1 MTPGVAMKI
10 LLSLLLLFVQDD
22 VYKQGKA
29 QLEEKQYDAAEQTF
43 RQLIDGESLNA
54 SNGYAGLAQVEIGRK
69 SYDNALDYAKKAAE
83 LNGDSAD
90 AHYAL
95 GLAYA
100 YKQDFKN
107 AATYLEKAVSL
118 NPDNA
123 YGHYQL
129 ALMQYRLKKYDQTI
143 IHFEKFLEM
152 MPNAPEAAQVKSIL
166 KTVRG

>member
-1 MTPGVAMKI
+1 MTL
-10 LLSLLLLFVQDD
+10 LLSRLLLFGQDD
-22 VYKQGKA
+22 VYKQGKT
-29 QLEEKQYDAAEQTF
+29 QLEEKQYDAADHTF
-43 RQLIDGESLNA
+43 RQLIDGEAPSA

-69 SYDNALDYAKKAAE
+69 SYDKALDYAKKAVE

-90 AHYAL
+90 AQYAL

-129 ALMQYRLKKYDQTI
+129 GLMQYRLKKYDQTI

-152 MPNAPEAAQVKSIL
+152 MPNAPEAAQIKSIL

>member
-1 MTPGVAMKI
+1 MKI

-22 VYKQGKA
+22 VYRQGKA
-29 QLEEKQYDAAEQTF
+29 QLDEKQYDAAEGSF
-43 RQLIDGESLNA
+43 RQLINKEPSLA
-54 SNGYAGLAQVEIGRK
+54 SNGYAGLAQVEIG
-69 SYDNALDYAKKAAE
+69 KKAYDKALEYGKKAVE
-83 LNGDSAD
+83 LNGDNAD
-90 AHYAL
+90 AQYAL
-95 GLAYA
+95 GVAYA

-107 AATYLEKAVSL
+107 AAAYLEKAVSL

-129 ALMQYRLKKYDQTI
+129 GLMQYRLKKYDQTI